1 MRGVSTTL
9 YHATIDVRSS
19 TRKALEADGWKARNI
34 ERFLEDVQGMRE
46 IDVWVDSDGLVR
58 RIVTAESSPG
68 AAMEWQTTTEFFDFG
83 LDAEIQPP
91 PAAEVVDSEEWLRIT
106 EKRLEEEMDEYLD
119 EIEEGSTP
127 LPGAF
132 EPEMSSGGGSE
143 EPPSCLH

>member
-1 MRGVSTTL
+1 MRLGHRGSPDAGTVIEPWTK
-9 YHATIDVRSS
+9 RC
-19 TRKALEADGWKARNI
+19 AR
-34 ERFLEDVQGMRE
+34 GTRE

-91 PAAEVVDSEEWLRIT
+91 PAAEVVDSEEWIRIT
-106 EKRLEEEMDEYLD
+106 EMDEYFD